1 MYIVIP
7 ELAATADFVLLLN
20 LLSAIARLPWIFVQL
35 EPINNYRRGRER
47 EAVESIAAFCLSG
60 VVGGR
65 DGSPRRA

>member
-20 LLSAIARLPWIFVQL
+20 LTIAIARLPWIFVQL
-35 EPINNYRRGRER
+35 EPINNYRRER

-60 VVGGR
+60 GR
-65 DGSPRRA
+65 RWKYGSPRRA

>member
-35 EPINNYRRGRER
+35 EPINNYRRER
-47 EAVESIAAFCLSG
+47 EAVESIAAFCLS
-60 VVGGR
+60 VVA
-65 DGSPRRA
+65 GSMAPRGEHD